1 MEAWIPLGYLLS
13 AALFIFGLKNW
24 ATHAPLPVETNTA
37 PWACLWPF

>member
-1 MEAWIPLGYLLS
+1 MDSLGYLLS

-24 ATHAPLPVETNTA
+24 ATRTLPVETNTA